1 MDPQVWGKYQWTTIH
16 FVALGYPKAPTE
28 SQKQYYFTYFSK
40 ILPEILPCLKCR
52 KHLKQ
57 TLQTEHPMTP
67 SALANPD
74 TLFEWTVSLH
84 NVVNRRLGKPTLSL
98 EEARGIYM
106 YRDNLHGA
114 LCENV
119 SAEQLDHSSTWED
132 PSTSPSS
139 TESGGQVCIPL
150 SKLCGR
156 ALVGG
161 GVVLLLVLLYLL
173 VYVYKLDVDKLL
185 NAPRP
190 RV

>member
-67 SALANPD
+67 AALVNPD

-98 EEARGIYM
+98 EEARNIYM
-106 YRDNLHGA
+106 YRDNLHRA

-119 SAEQLDHSSTWED
+119 SADQLDHSSTSED
-132 PSTSPSS
+132 PSASS
-139 TESGGQVCIPL
+139 SAAESDGQVCIPL
-150 SKLCGR
+150 PGLCVL
-156 ALVGG
+156 ALGGG
-161 GVVLLLVLLYLL
+161 GVVLLLYVL
-173 VYVYKLDVDKLL
+173 VYVYKLDVSKLL
-185 NAPRP
+185 KAPRL

>member
-67 SALANPD
+67 AALANPD

-84 NVVNRRLGKPTLSL
+84 NVVNRQLGKPTLSL
-98 EEARGIYM
+98 EDARSVYM
-106 YRDNLHGA
+106 YRDNLHAA

-119 SAEQLDHSSTWED
+119 SPDQMNHTSTTED
-132 PSTSPSS
+132 PKSISTFDS
-139 TESGGQVCIPL
+139 TDGQVCIPL
-150 SKLCGR
+150 SGLCVK
-156 ALVGG
+156 ALGG
-161 GVVLLLVLLYLL
+161 AGVVLLLVLLYVL
-173 VYVYKLDVDKLL
+173 VYVYKLDIAKLIK
-185 NAPRP
+185 APRF